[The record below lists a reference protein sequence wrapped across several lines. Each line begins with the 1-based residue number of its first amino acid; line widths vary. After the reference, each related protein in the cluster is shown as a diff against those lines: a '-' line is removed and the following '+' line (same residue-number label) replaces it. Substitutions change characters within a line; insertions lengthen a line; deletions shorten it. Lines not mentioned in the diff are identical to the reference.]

1 MEKPTPDFVQPDF
14 VQSVA
19 RAVALP
25 ERAVG
30 AVLSLIGEG
39 ATIPF
44 IARYRKERTG
54 SLDEVQLRAIAAEQQ
69 QQQQLWQRKRSILDS
84 ISKQGKLTPE
94 LRQRIEACGER
105 SALEDLYLP
114 FKPRRRT
121 RAQLARERGLEPLAL
136 DILEQP
142 RAGSAERAA
151 RAFVNPEKG
160 VADTAGALAGASDI
174 VAELVAERADVRALC
189 RAEYEQHALLRASV
203 VKKALAA
210 GPTKYEQYY
219 DYSEPVRRVPSH
231 RILAIRRGEQEGVL
245 RVKIATQRP
254 ELLVERILRRVGYDA
269 RSPFAT
275 VLREA
280 VEDGFQRLL
289 ASSMENEIAAQLKAR
304 ADAEAISVFAQNLK
318 QLLLAAPL
326 GGKTV
331 LGIDPGFR
339 TGCKCVVVDPTGKL
353 LTHETIYPT
362 GSEQQAKQAER
373 TLSRLVER
381 YSPQAI
387 AVGNGTAGRE
397 TTAFVQ
403 GCLRQ
408 TGQQPMVVSV
418 NEAGASVY
426 SASETARREFP
437 NLDVTYRGA
446 VSIARRLQDPLAEL
460 VKIEPQAIGVGQY
473 QHDVSE
479 AKLRAELT
487 AVVES
492 AVNHVGVELN
502 TASAELLSQVA
513 GLGEALARAIVAHR
527 EANGPFKARK
537 ELLAVPKLGRKTF
550 EQAAGF
556 LRIHGARH
564 PLDAS
569 AVHPERYLVVE
580 HMARELGVNLG
591 QLVGNEE
598 LLERVELQA
607 YVDEQAGLG
616 LPTLRDILAELS
628 KPGRDPRERFEA
640 PRFRDD
646 VNALEDVKEG
656 MTLEG
661 VVTNVAAFGAFVDV
675 GVHQDG
681 LVHISQLA
689 DRFVKDPAE
698 VVKVGDRVTVRVLS
712 VDLQRRRIALS
723 LRA

>member
-397 TTAFVQ
+397 TTAFVH

>member
-1 MEKPTPDFVQPDF
+1 MSLSPPDFVKT
-14 VQSVA
+14 VS
-19 RAVALP
+19 RAVSLP

-30 AVLSLIGEG
+30 AVVSLLSEG

-44 IARYRKERTG
+44 MARYRKELTG
-54 SLDEVQLRAIAAEQQ
+54 ALDEVQLRAIAAEHE
-69 QQQQLWQRKRSILDS
+69 QQQQLWQRKRSIVDS
-84 ISKQGKLTPE
+84 IEKQGKLTAE
-94 LRQRIEACGER
+94 LRQRIEACSGRPE
-105 SALEDLYLP
+105 LEDLYLP

-121 RAQLARERGLEPLAL
+121 RAQVARERGLEPLAQR
-136 DILEQP
+136 ILAQP
-142 RAGSAERAA
+142 REGSVDHAA
-151 RAFVNPEKG
+151 RAFVNPEKE
-160 VADTAGALAGASDI
+160 VPDIERALAGAADI
-174 VAELVAERADVRALC
+174 AAEIVAERADVRALC
-189 RAEYEQHALLRASV
+189 RAEYEQHGLLRTSV
-203 VKKALAA
+203 VKKAAA
-210 GPTKYEQYY
+210 SGPTKYEQYY
-219 DYSEPVRRVPSH
+219 DFCEPVRRIPSH

-245 RVKIATQRP
+245 RVKIATERP
-254 ELLVERILRRVGYDA
+254 EQLVERILRKVGYDA
-269 RSPFAT
+269 RSPFAKL
-275 VLREA
+275 LREA

-289 ASSMENEIAAQLKAR
+289 AGSMENEIGGQLKGR
-304 ADAEAISVFAQNLK
+304 ADADAISVFAQNLK

-339 TGCKCVVVDPTGKL
+339 TGCKCVVVDPTGTL
-353 LTHETIYPT
+353 QAYETIYPT
-362 GSEQQAKQAER
+362 GSEQQAKQAEQ
-373 TLSRLVER
+373 TLLRLVKR
-381 YSPQAI
+381 YDPTAI

-397 TTAFVQ
+397 TMAFVQ
-403 GCLRQ
+403 RCLPK
-408 TGQQPMVVSV
+408 GAAAPIVVSV

-426 SASETARREFP
+426 SASEAARREFP
-437 NLDVTYRGA
+437 DLDVTYRGA

-460 VKIEPQAIGVGQY
+460 VKIDPQAIGVGQY
-473 QHDVSE
+473 QHDVPE
-479 AKLRAELT
+479 AKLRAELSV
-487 AVVES
+487 VVES

-502 TASAELLSQVA
+502 TASVELLSHVA

-527 EANGPFKARK
+527 EANGPFAARK
-537 ELLAVPKLGRKTF
+537 ELMAVPKLGKKTF

-569 AVHPERYLVVE
+569 AVHPERYPVVE
-580 HMARELGVNLG
+580 RMARDLGVK
-591 QLVGNEE
+591 VAE
-598 LLERVELQA
+598 LLRNESLLTRIKLDA

-616 LPTLRDILAELS
+616 LPTLRDILAELK

-640 PRFRDD
+640 PRFRED
-646 VNALEDVKEG
+646 VNTLEDVKEG

-698 VVKVGDRVTVRVLS
+698 VVKVGDRVTARVIS
-712 VDLQRRRIALS
+712 VDLQRRRIGLS
-723 LRA
+723 LRS